1 MTFTIRRDWATPLT
15 IGIFALMAVTGVL
28 MFFHLDNALQKTV
41 HEWAGWAMVA
51 FVALHAAA
59 NWLGF
64 KRYFK
69 IGQRGLVM
77 IGAFVALTMASF
89 VIQLPKGEEG
99 PSPPAMAINAV
110 TRAPIAQVAP
120 LFGKTAEQARA
131 DLADAGLTLAD
142 DQATLASAAAG
153 DRGKIGAG
161 LRALAKK
168 G

>member
-51 FVALHAAA
+51 FVALHAGA

-77 IGAFVALTMASF
+77 IGAFVLATAASF
-89 VIQLPKGEEG
+89 FIALPQSEDA
-99 PSPPAMAINAV
+99 PSPPAMAISAL

-131 DLADAGLTLAD
+131 DLAAAGLTLAD
-142 DQATLASAAAG
+142 DQATLAAAAGG

>member
-1 MTFTIRRDWATPLT
+1 MTLTIRRDWATPLT
-15 IGIFALMAVTGVL
+15 IGIFSLMAVTGVL

-69 IGQRGLVM
+69 IGQRGLLL
-77 IGAFVALTMASF
+77 IGAFVLATAASF
-89 VIQLPKGEEG
+89 FIALPQGDEG
-99 PSPPAMAINAV
+99 PSPPAMAINAL

-120 LFGKTAEQARA
+120 LFGKTAGQARH
-131 DLADAGLTLAD
+131 DLAAAGLTLAD
-142 DQATLASAAAG
+142 DQATLAEAAGG
-153 DRGKIGAG
+153 DRGKIGTA